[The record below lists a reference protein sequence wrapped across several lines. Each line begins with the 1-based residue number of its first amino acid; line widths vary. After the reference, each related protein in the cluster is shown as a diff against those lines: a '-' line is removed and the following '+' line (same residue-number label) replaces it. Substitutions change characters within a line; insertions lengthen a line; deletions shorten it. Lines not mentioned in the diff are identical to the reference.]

1 MTDTCVKTM
10 TKDERDRA
18 DRVCI
23 YSSDFACTTIALKKM
38 MFLLDNYN
46 FDDFV
51 GCDNLDRFSD
61 LFDYLAGASNA
72 TVKQQEQ
79 IRSAYATIASKCLTG
94 KFDSDEFLLG
104 LIRDCLKNNRN
115 DLVEAMVSD
124 GSFITALKQSAVF
137 SALWRLKVLC

>member
-1 MTDTCVKTM
+1 MTDKSVKPM
-10 TKDERDRA
+10 TKDERERIDRI
-18 DRVCI
+18 CI
-23 YSSDFACTTIALKKM
+23 YSSDFACTTTALKKM
-38 MFLLDNYN
+38 MVLLDNYN

-51 GCDNLDRFSD
+51 GSDNLDRFRD
-61 LFDYLAGASNA
+61 LFDYLSGASNA

-79 IRSAYATIASKCLTG
+79 IKSAYATIASKCLVG

-104 LIRDCLKNNRN
+104 LIRNCLMNNRD

-137 SALWRLKVLC
+137 SALWRHKVLL